1 MYKCLCGYIF
11 SSLLGCILRSGT
23 AGSLCNSVFSLL
35 KNCQTVLPRGYIIFH
50 FIQQCMRFPIFLHP
64 LQLLLFSDM
73 NWYRVVLSYY
83 SLMTNDLGHN
93 QCFSCASGWTFLRKL
108 FVISLLKTFPKL
120 HHCPWNK
127 FQTPLIARKPLAVFW
142 ASSPYSHL
150 PSAHWFSG
158 PILITP
164 AFQPAQSS
172 PSQWHTIL
180 FISPSCLAISFTSSS
195 RT

>member
-1 MYKCLCGYIF
+1 MDIYFHHSWVVYSGVE
-11 SSLLGCILRSGT
+11 LLGHFVTLSLAFWRT
-23 AGSLCNSVFSLL
+23 ARLF
-35 KNCQTVLPRGYIIFH
+35 CQGVTSF
-50 FIQQCMRFPIFLHP
+50 FISSQQCMRFPIFLHP

-73 NWYRVVLSYY
+73 NWYLVVLSYY
-83 SLMTNDLGHN
+83 SLMTNDLGHH
-93 QCFSCASGWTFLRKL
+93 QRFSCASGWTFLRKL

-127 FQTPLIARKPLAVFW
+127 FQTPLIARKPLAVFR
-142 ASSPYSHL
+142 ASSSYSHL